1 MHHAMGDLMF
11 EERRLCRS
19 SHPIV
24 ALKLWF
30 EAVAQRSRVYGFIYT
45 DADGRLIATNI
56 PGFPVQALGALVPR
70 LARRGPDGKRLLDT
84 HPIKLSVLRLG
95 IGPHAGLLSVLGE
108 SSRREVGLER
118 AVPGVRRILAERLK
132 AQAA

>member
-1 MHHAMGDLMF
+1 ML
-11 EERRLCRS
+11 EERRTCRS

-24 ALKLWF
+24 ALKRWF
-30 EAVAQRSRVYGFIYT
+30 EAVARHSRVYGFIYT
-45 DADGRLIATNI
+45 DAEGRLIATNI

-84 HPIKLSVLRLG
+84 HPINMSVLRLG
-95 IGPHAGLLSVLGE
+95 IGPHAGLLSVLGDP
-108 SSRREVGLER
+108 SHHAVGLER
-118 AVPGVRRILAERLK
+118 AVPGVRRILAERLD